1 MVEIKAKKYNEWE
14 ELHNSGRGMGS
25 NQNNGQSNSNGSKNL
40 VGLTNLI
47 DSKSV
52 EFSNIFSTMN

>member
-1 MVEIKAKKYNEWE
+1 
-14 ELHNSGRGMGS
+14 MGS